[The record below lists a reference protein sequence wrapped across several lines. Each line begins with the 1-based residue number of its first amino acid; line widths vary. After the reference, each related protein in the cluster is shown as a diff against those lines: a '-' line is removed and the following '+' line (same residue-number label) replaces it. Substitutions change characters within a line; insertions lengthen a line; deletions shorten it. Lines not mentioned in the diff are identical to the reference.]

1 MNATLNM
8 FFHVPLVGWL
18 LNDAVNGAPDAKY
31 YFAANLVL
39 SFILLLYLF
48 GYPFLICFALT
59 STAIVLTTLV
69 FLTAAD
75 FFDKKSSPAQ
85 TLAPRRP

>member
-8 FFHVPLVGWL
+8 FFHVPVVGWL
-18 LNDAVNGAPDAKY
+18 LNDAINGAPDAKY

-39 SFILLLYLF
+39 SFIALLYLF
-48 GYPFLICFALT
+48 GYAFLISFALT
-59 STAIVLTTLV
+59 ATAAALTTLV

-75 FFDKKSSPAQ
+75 IFDKQRSSAQ
-85 TLAPRRP
+85 TIAPKRR